1 MKVFKFGGA
10 SVRSAASVENVGR
23 ILARYSNDKLVVV
36 VSAMGKMTNRFEDLL
51 RAWHGGEDTGNIL
64 SEIEVYHYDIAK
76 ALFPDPT
83 ARCFVRMK
91 DLFDEIREMIGQ
103 KPSADFNFDYDQLV
117 CFGEVLSTVIVFEYI
132 HSKGFKAE
140 WVDVRNIIKTDNRQR
155 EANVDWVKSAKGAEI
170 LASHLS
176 EEHVNILVTQGFV
189 GGSALGNTST
199 LGREGSDY
207 SAAIIA
213 YLANAESVTIWKD
226 VPGMLNADP
235 KWFKNTVKLDRI
247 SYREAIELAYY
258 GASVIHPKTI
268 KPLQNKNIPLYVKS
282 FEDPKAPGTV
292 IQESMDY
299 DKLVPSYIF
308 KANQQLVSISPR
320 DFSFIME
327 ENLSEIFATLSEIGI
342 RINLMQNSAINFSI
356 CVDQDPEKLE
366 RLRTVLAKK
375 YEVKYNTD
383 VELLTIRHND
393 PNILRQLTLD
403 YQILVEQRTRS
414 TVRMVLRKE
423 KK

>member
-10 SVRSAASVENVGR
+10 SVRSVESIVNVAK
-23 ILARYSNDKLVVV
+23 ILGDFKSDKLVVV

-51 RAWHGGEDTGNIL
+51 NRWQQGLETDSIL
-64 SEIEVYHYDIAK
+64 EEIQKYHYDIAK
-76 ALFPDPT
+76 GLFSDSN
-83 ARCFVRMK
+83 ARVFSRLRE
-91 DLFDEIREMIGQ
+91 LFEEIEDMIGNE
-103 KPSADFNFDYDQLV
+103 PSNDFSFDYDQLV
-117 CFGEVLSTVIVFEYI
+117 CFGEVLSTVIVYEFL
-132 HSKGFKAE
+132 HSSDFKSE
-140 WVDVRNIIKTDNRQR
+140 WVDVRNVIKTDNRHR

-170 LASHLS
+170 LAGHLA
-176 EEHVNILVTQGFV
+176 EEHVQVLVTQGFV
-189 GGSALGNTST
+189 GGSSLGNTST

-213 YLANAESVTIWKD
+213 YLTDAESVTIWKD

-235 KWFKNTVKLDRI
+235 KWFANTVKLDKI

-282 FEDPKAPGTV
+282 FNDPGAPGTI

-308 KANQQLVSISPR
+308 KSNQELVSISPR

-327 ENLSEIFATLSEIGI
+327 ENLSEIFQILSKIGI
-342 RINLMQNSAINFSI
+342 KINLMQNSAINFSL
-356 CVDQDPEKLE
+356 CVDDNKDKLE
-366 RLRTVLAKK
+366 QLRSLLSRK
-375 YEVKYNTD
+375 YEIRYNTN
-383 VELLTIRHND
+383 VELLTIRHHD
-393 PNILRQLTLD
+393 PQILK
-403 YQILVEQRTRS
+403 QITQGYEVLVEQRTRS
-414 TVRMVLRKE
+414 TLRMVLRKL
-423 KK
+423 